1 MVRLFTCS
9 LLAALAVVSMTLL
22 LPMSVANADMIPST
36 PASAPA
42 PSDASPKAVVAGQ
55 LALQG
60 LDPDEVAARLAQLTP
75 NDMQTLADNPNQ
87 VSVAGAAGVGA
98 GVIVAI
104 ILGLVLI
111 AVLVLDSMR
120 AKEHEQYRSY

>member
-22 LPMSVANADMIPST
+22 LPMSAAYADMIPSA

-42 PSDASPKAVVAGQ
+42 PSEASPQAVVAGQ

-60 LDPDEVAARLAQLTP
+60 LAPDEVAARLSQLTP
-75 NDMQTLADNPNQ
+75 SDMQTLADNPNQ
-87 VSVAGAAGVGA
+87 VSVAGSAGVVVA
-98 GVIVAI
+98 VII
-104 ILGLVLI
+104 GLVLI